1 VSSALAD
8 HPEIIVVLGGGMQAD
23 GTPAPSTLA
32 RATAAA
38 QLAREHPDAAIICSG
53 SHGVGRKPRTS
64 EAAAM
69 ADVIVAAGVDRER
82 IFLEDESRD
91 TIGNAVHVAE
101 RYLAAIAPRRIYLV
115 TSPFHLDRSLETF
128 ELVLG
133 PRWPIRGVPS
143 GPVSDDPERARHEQ
157 RFLEQTRLWL
167 ADTTPGDIATIAAK
181 LRRRPD
187 LPDEG

>member
-1 VSSALAD
+1 MKRDLAD
-8 HPEIIVVLGGGMQAD
+8 HPELIVVLGGGMQSD

-32 RATAAA
+32 RAAAA
-38 QLAREHPDAAIICSG
+38 AALAREHPDAGIICSG
-53 SHGVGRKPRTS
+53 SHGVGRRPQRS
-64 EAAAM
+64 EAASM
-69 ADVIVAAGVDRER
+69 AEVIVGAGIERAR
-82 IFLEDESRD
+82 IFLEDQSRD

-101 RYLAAIAPRRIYLV
+101 RYLAAIAPRPIYLV
-115 TSPFHLDRSLETF
+115 TSPFHLDRSVKTF

-133 PRWPIRGVPS
+133 SRWPIRGVPS

-167 ADTTPGDIATIAAK
+167 ADMTPGDIAGIAAK

-187 LPDEG
+187 LPGEG